1 MLLAKH
7 LSVCPDE
14 QLISELKRIKVWN
27 YGKCELGLWADVLDR
42 LDAIL
47 ENAVTKVGKWMLRL
61 DAPGNSSLVDDVVT
75 ILEFTGHLIEH
86 SIYRYLYGSWTHIL
100 ALFGSSNLDVL
111 LAVLGLS
118 YNFSKRSNY
127 FIRLDP
133 TNKQMILDRLVSI
146 AETWGGAENGFG
158 LAACCD
164 PNHFPETAG
173 NVYFEY
179 RSEQPPG
186 PSSVSQHSSS
196 SEQLG
201 SSSSSGTIVL
211 QALHRRNQIPSEIME
226 ELLAVHPVPVS
237 QQMAL
242 FSRVRLA
249 TYFADPTQRHKCIR
263 ARLQALSILS
273 YTFDVDERHLYP
285 SLIDEL
291 VEVLGLSDDQYM
303 GIKACALRTM
313 TAIVNSHRLGINW
326 GSLVGSTGLSSYHGI
341 LPNLTRKWIKGLVD
355 GSIKA
360 SAGSTNQH
368 FTTALLSFLYHLACY
383 EENVGPDLGN
393 IQNTTLS
400 SSGILDTMTQLISWH
415 TPHND
420 YLSYVTRAVR
430 VTDQILLS
438 ISSSRQHVVSILV
451 DRLNY
456 EVEVVLQ
463 SSTSSNKS
471 SVSDYEQTLNT
482 QRSGLMKSILNLLK
496 RLCLDAEWGDI
507 VHSVMDGNLPSVL
520 RQIFLNGSTHFT
532 PHLSLFAMETIT
544 NYLYTYP
551 SRISTMQDKNIT
563 SDILKALT
571 EQPLPQNRDFLVQL
585 PALLNTLALNSRGIE
600 AILSS
605 GVINRYLN
613 TLVSPDYLTTMKTK
627 RVREFISQ
635 ISYDMNCNSGQNLS
649 NSLTASQMS
658 NAIQELLR
666 SHTELKPVV
675 FKCVISCLR
684 HVVSL
689 GKTPA
694 TLPSESVSCN
704 PAVFNILSRS
714 TRNPNNF
721 GLRSFAEVAGEPPIH
736 QTQGS
741 SDGISQTVTS
751 APLGLSNI
759 QNAIGATEDDVVMSG
774 GEDDDDYSS
783 DIDVNQDSQQAH
795 SRSETVQAG
804 TIVSGASISMA
815 SLEYSL
821 ECDKMSVT
829 NDANTARTEAGSVTP
844 NVFLPDFMLNMC
856 KFLEKLLPFGS
867 HTTEAMCPQFVS
879 QGGLQALCD
888 LIRMPGLPY
897 DFPVSAT
904 CASLCKIFE
913 DLANSVN
920 LTDVTK
926 PLFQCLESSLDKLS
940 VLHTSNYP
948 MSSILLREYLS
959 GEREVLHELVTIASV
974 VCILVQMIEHIKSEI
989 RLSLASSWLSQ
1000 NCLKTLGRLY
1010 LGVSWEAGILLKV
1023 LFGDKDI
1030 NESDMLNGLKIPQH
1044 LLNSSSKSGD
1054 SNSTVPNKVMNI
1066 PSEPMPQFVEALHMY
1081 SLITQSI
1088 SPTTDGQ
1095 SFISKHSEL
1104 VKPLN
1109 RILHVTAFLINSVT
1123 ELFIALGRFFSNRT
1137 QINYRRRRTTLIPND
1152 LIPNEMRSRA
1162 LAQVADVLSITY
1174 TWEPASTNRNHKAT
1188 ASLNYAIRYASIR
1201 LTNLL
1206 LHDSVQRNSDLG
1218 MINAFF
1224 RLNGIT
1230 LYFGLFRQ
1238 LISFDLDDPAIRKPL
1253 SIVLEEWLVCA
1264 DRMSNASFCAPSH
1277 SDTNRTTDTEANAM
1291 NVKKITARVHQCMI
1305 PALAQLCSRTDL
1317 QDLLSRKAVE
1327 HLLSMLVTIV
1337 PYIFNSDNK
1346 QRLIKSEE
1354 SANAIHS
1361 SGWDKTLDG
1370 RPNNLPS
1377 TDNLIEIN
1385 PSTHQPSML
1394 QEAPNIFIS
1403 SSNRLSEPQIASTES
1418 PLEGTDISSQTLS
1431 TAVTQDPSAT
1441 PLLVDQT
1448 MSQSNAIDNAP
1459 FNIYFDVDTVP
1470 PDNVIRDQEAL
1481 RLMEEMGFARDLAIV
1496 ALEQTGWNANE
1507 AVNLVIATSPHDL
1520 LQNANPSFISGLRRG
1535 RTSRRAQ
1542 RRRTLGAGNVA
1553 NESSPLLTN
1562 VDNSQFQTDVYEHV
1576 TEFIDNFSTAEQIE
1590 SQINPECPTLSDNEI
1605 PSSLGDKDTPTI
1617 KRTNVSKFP
1626 LVMMELCNEKTYNE
1640 ACASLKQNVF
1650 KTCYAIAKHHQS
1662 YQILHQIAELFISSG
1677 EHEQYINEL
1686 FGVVTSHLKS
1696 YFSVS
1701 PNKTLNKSDNENYE
1715 FTNYEK
1721 EHQTVGLHLIA
1732 LLFTRSPLVCAC
1744 LAWSHK
1750 LPSVLIQFVSDSDIL
1765 NKSVTTTTTTT
1776 NSSSG
1781 GVTLREDTRMEVDE
1795 FSTDVSYNSNAISKS
1810 DYYKTLTLA
1819 FLVLDQYERSIQA
1832 LRLRQ
1837 ECVKLYAS
1845 SHNWHWFDNQAML
1858 WHPYTNESIRIIDKS
1873 FHKGDLC
1880 AFCDINRRPY
1890 TVEFPTMTQINLVSM
1905 HRRPVMLFPSISENI
1920 ETDEASS
1927 IQTTP
1932 YELSL
1937 MNTKIPE
1944 CLNAEERSK
1953 LCHALLTHFR
1963 TFKNLSSEQQSHST
1977 LSMSENQHSDD
1988 QLPLPSDCLN
1998 AMFRLMLRLCFT
2010 SYEDADKL
2018 AEADLLTTLFS
2029 YPHAPEFSPE
2039 FSSFVGALISET
2051 FDDTST
2057 IDRIMKEIC
2066 IRMSRSGMPNVFM
2079 GIDAGPRTCRDLFYL
2094 LSLCAPLL
2102 AKDRERALRLAT
2114 ETFSLSLPDSDIEG
2128 KVYPKTYIVE
2138 ESNPPGA
2145 AVSDRSSVIS
2155 FPLTPHQKHLLTQL
2169 MDLIMCSTWKSK
2181 GNHTFT
2187 GLQHIEVT
2195 EAPGNDGFT
2204 SESAHPPISNTRT
2217 VTSRSGAT
2225 TAQSA
2230 NTCTRPD
2237 QSSLE
2242 NSTIRLT
2249 HSEFNKQNGFVVLG
2263 KSDAMQY
2270 LIDLV
2275 GTYKSVAEFVAMYKH
2290 KHSVEHTS
2298 GKSNADVSRC
2308 SFISYL
2314 FSHQL
2319 NNSETA
2325 ESTMSLLKNLILIS
2339 SESIQGVIINEF
2351 KASLGRVAT
2360 KHYPISLE
2368 DNKSEIIS
2376 PMKNDRIA
2384 SHMMFLMRILSLP
2397 SPLINRVLRLLYKRR
2412 IPADIARLIAI
2423 VDCNLPN
2430 TQFTINIMLHALES
2444 LTLVDRQYTK
2454 FNSQGKRLANNST
2467 GRQVNAASAS
2477 NEESGDV
2484 EMRLTSTIQT
2494 STITDSTSQDPILHT
2509 IPSSEQRT
2517 DVSLDRGTTNIS
2529 STIPGSDHT
2538 INTSRD
2544 FETDSDDD
2552 DDDDVTMSDQQEFS
2566 HPVQN
2571 VDSAFDRPSLILS
2584 STAQGS
2590 ASSSLNRVLND
2601 VLTVQADMVISS
2613 DHNENVHQPWRS
2625 VGNGDQETRSV
2636 IFVYDDEDEGSSG
2649 QGAEGNNSQE
2659 EEEEDDVLGED
2670 EDEEEEE
2677 EDDDDDEDDDDQDD
2691 EDGENDPDVEGDDG
2705 DVDVSGEDEEVA
2717 FVLSRSRRHENR
2729 TRPSGLSSPRRRRP
2743 NASISVTVTT
2753 NRTNSDRN
2761 QNTESHDDGENLH
2774 NEDTDIVLH
2783 DDTHVED
2790 DGSFGDDDLDTYGR
2804 DDDDTPR
2811 DDVAII
2817 SSDIPGV
2824 IFPNENRGS
2833 HGNHSVAA
2841 VVEETLRRVVAP
2853 PLNVISSNGF
2863 RDLGTNSLSTLNVHS
2878 RGSSTGN
2885 WDYLLPAFTNLI
2897 ARHGSRHIPF
2907 DGESNLPTSTTI
2919 FRFGPEASVFVGGSN
2934 STRLGSGV
2942 NFVYSSNN
2950 QTGLNTSQSIQAVPA
2965 ATLANQHPLLQV
2977 PMTTG
2982 TNVGLSTNNT
2992 NTGTSSHNTSTNNV
3006 SGLRVFGVLPRP
3018 QHVPPHYGTRHRIT
3032 GSSGPHLSSGLT
3044 GLRHHTSFSRLFN
3057 AESEPDGVS
3066 SGGSNSLNRSQLA
3079 TDVSGLGLSRPIIA
3093 DAVSMSPVNRVFY
3106 VPPTIPQQQFPP
3118 SYGSRHRFPGTTAS
3132 HLPSSSGSCSRHQTS
3147 FNRSFNAES
3156 QPNANSESSS
3166 SHLCS
3171 QITANAQDNRSGPE
3185 ADALVWTMLTSL
3197 AEDQPSPVNSALSA
3211 AIFSRFFSQGQT
3223 SRNQQGIMD
3232 IRSRGLTPYAGYALP
3247 PHYRRWTN
3255 LSRMLFGHE
3264 VMDLILLARHHIYKA
3279 LEQKRHE
3286 LYSLRISENEILS
3299 LPVVTSSPDEPL
3311 VAAPTLTSTNNNA
3324 NESAE
3329 TFVTFA
3335 TPLVTCVSTSE
3346 NSGYT
3351 QESSVDLQQQLPVV
3365 SIDSAAT
3372 FNQINPDVCVNEASE
3387 ISISSDV
3394 SMSNPAILPVQNE
3407 PEPTNP
3413 IENISN
3419 LVTSSNDTP
3428 TTNTSTGPPTRSLVM
3443 TDEETIQ
3450 SLVEGGMDP
3459 SFLDALPEE
3468 MRQEVI
3474 ADHRY
3479 ARQVQQRINSMSLP
3493 VHVNSEWL
3501 TGLPPH
3507 IQEEVLA
3514 QFRQEQQQ
3522 QSSTQPSTTTSGEIN
3537 TTEQSTAQPPSTQN
3551 TTDSNTAFLVSLPP
3565 SVLREVLAD
3574 MEESQLET
3582 LPQYLVVEANRLRR
3596 EHEERYARAVQNGIF
3611 AHSNDSR
3618 PYHFWRNFTT
3628 TSGLLGGGGQG
3639 RWIVR
3644 FHSNDQ
3650 IVVHPNN
3657 IDGSLSLNNALGVR
3671 TMAGLSSRELI
3682 DHEGLTCIIVLLIAS
3697 SSCSNQRQN
3706 IVPTVK
3712 KVLRNLSCHS
3722 ATRNWIVNTIISLF
3736 NGLSEK
3742 PPAHLQSTS
3751 SFVPSIEECEPIPST
3766 SHDRGVSL
3774 PASESEFQCS
3784 TKPMSNNTLFHT
3796 GFEAALGCWVRI
3808 FHPVPQNLSHT
3819 PYLQN
3824 DSHTVV
3830 PTYSKDTS
3838 SSTPVRYIIHPQGA
3852 VFVAGILLETLNELT
3867 RAFPSHFY
3875 PSEACQSE
3883 SAGTS
3888 HSTDIPFTSFWD
3900 IFNRLSQSNI
3910 TSLPVGPTT
3919 RPVVKR
3925 ARISSRKRPVSI
3937 SDKQQASDST
3947 QESSAST
3954 PKTSI
3959 NPCHKS
3965 SNLTTTET
3973 LSSSSY
3979 SADVLENDSMKEV
3992 TNETQYSNNNSS
4004 KSITTTNTTPVTV
4017 NCFTALSE
4025 LLCHQLLHDRPN
4037 HQERLITILAGIVKD
4052 FLLSRSH
4059 SNISVAQASTHP
4071 TNLVTPTTVNTILT
4085 DTNQQ
4090 NPTDMSSQQ
4099 STTDIQSS
4107 HDTESVP
4114 TSIPEDQSS
4123 QPPVSNSSNI
4133 LMSPLRPQVIET
4145 LCQLVLAPKFS
4156 ETARIMTTQL
4166 ITDLAQ
4172 ANPIMKES
4180 ILRLLSI
4187 TAGQLITTISDQLQC
4202 LVSEVDK
4209 RLKGKALDSLP
4220 TYDQSKPSSSRY
4232 PSEISRI
4239 SSYDV
4244 LPDRFGIPGQMVVV
4258 SSDSRFQSATKF
4270 SDLQLNSS
4278 EVFTCPNNDQCRL
4291 RGILGLMLRIAAGDS
4306 SLVGSNPIPVSS
4318 DDLLISV
4325 PGVNEFWDHLCQAF
4339 EKLQALNDQN
4349 AVLLLQPLLEV
4360 FCLAH
4365 VHLVKETI
4373 LLRQRSTNS
4382 RSSRTNSCS
4391 SGTLSLIDMVPLLHM
4406 CIDSTSHSELD
4417 TNRSSTTDHLSH
4429 LYFDLGGPQSPDVT
4443 TAGEDLTVTA
4453 CTSTNSATASQSPF
4467 SKNPIIEF
4475 ADKYRRGLSQ
4485 VLRHHGANIG
4495 ESPFAVFLAYPRVL
4509 DFDVKRRFF
4518 RQQLQSL
4525 SNRSTSSN
4533 RYDDDPI
4540 TVSRDRI
4547 FEDSYARLHR
4557 RSVSEWKHKFVIRFQ
4572 NEEGQDAGGPLR
4584 EWFLLMSREIF
4595 NPNYCLFRVSPADRV
4610 TYTINPSSY
4619 INSNHLSY
4627 FKFVGRFIAKAIND
4641 NKLLECYFTR
4651 AFYKHILGVP
4661 VRCSDLESEDYE
4673 FFKGLE
4679 FLLSHDVSDL
4689 GYELTF
4695 STEINEFGKTDT
4707 RDLIENGRNVAVT
4720 ENNKKEYVRL
4730 VCQERMTGAIRQ
4742 QLDAFLRGFY
4752 DIIPKRMISIFNEQE
4767 LELLISGLPN
4777 IDLVDLK
4784 ANTTYSKYQ
4793 PNSPQIEWFW
4803 QALESFDQEDLARFL
4818 QFVTGTSKV
4827 PLGGFMNL
4835 EGMHGPTKFQISR
4848 ASVSST
4854 NHLPS
4859 AHTCF
4864 NTLVLP
4870 AYESYEQLRSRLLMA
4885 IRECSEG
4892 YGMA

>member
-1 MLLAKH
+1 MKIDRKKTVNRCGYDQNECMLLAKH
-7 LSVCPDE
+7 LSVCPDD
-14 QLISELKRIKVWN
+14 QLISELKQINVWN

-42 LDAIL
+42 LDTIL

-133 TNKQMILDRLVSI
+133 SNKQMILDRLVSI

-164 PNHFPETAG
+164 PKHFPETAG

-179 RSEQPPG
+179 RSEQPLSRSSAPQNL
-186 PSSVSQHSSS
+186 PSPSDQTKS
-196 SEQLG
+196 LN
-201 SSSSSGTIVL
+201 SSGTVIL
-211 QALHRRNQIPSEIME
+211 QALHRRNQTPSEIME
-226 ELLAVHPVPVS
+226 ELLAIHPVPAS

-249 TYFADPTQRHKCIR
+249 TYFADPSQRHKCIR

-273 YTFDVDERHLYP
+273 YTFEVDERHLYP
-285 SLIDEL
+285 SLLDEL
-291 VEVLGLSDDQYM
+291 VEVLGLPDDQYM

-341 LPNLTRKWIKGLVD
+341 LPNLTRKWIQGLVD
-355 GSIKA
+355 GCIKA
-360 SAGSTNQH
+360 PAGSTNQH

-383 EENVGPDLGN
+383 EENVAPGN
-393 IQNTTLS
+393 TQNTTLS
-400 SSGILDTMTQLISWH
+400 SSGVLDSMTQLISWH

-451 DRLNY
+451 DRLKY

-463 SSTSSNKS
+463 SSTSS
-471 SVSDYEQTLNT
+471 DTLNT

-496 RLCLDAEWGDI
+496 RLCLDAEWGDAL
-507 VHSVMDGNLPSVL
+507 HSVMDDNLPSVL
-520 RQIFLNGSTHFT
+520 RQVFLNGSTHFT

-551 SRISTMQDKNIT
+551 SRISAMQDKNIT

-605 GVINRYLN
+605 GIISRYLN
-613 TLVSPDYLTTMKTK
+613 TLVSTEYLTTMKTK
-627 RVREFISQ
+627 RVRDFISQ
-635 ISYDMNCNSGQNLS
+635 IPYDMNCNSGQNLS
-649 NSLTASQMS
+649 NSLTASLMS

-684 HVVSL
+684 HVVNL

-694 TLPSESVSCN
+694 TLLSENVSCN
-704 PAVFNILSRS
+704 PAVYNILPSS
-714 TRNPNNF
+714 TRDSVNF
-721 GLRSFAEVAGEPPIH
+721 GIRSFAEVVSEPVH
-736 QTQGS
+736 HRTQ
-741 SDGISQTVTS
+741 ISPDCGTSQPTTS
-751 APLGLSNI
+751 APLSLSNI
-759 QNAIGATEDDVVMSG
+759 QSAIGVNEDDVVMLSG
-774 GEDDDDYSS
+774 GEDEDDDYNS
-783 DIDVNQDSQQAH
+783 DIDGNQGRQA
-795 SRSETVQAG
+795 SPRSGTVQGG
-804 TIVSGASISMA
+804 TMVSGALVSMISGLGSSSSKCENV
-815 SLEYSL
+815 SL
-821 ECDKMSVT
+821 V
-829 NDANTARTEAGSVTP
+829 NDPSNTIRNESCALVTP
-844 NVFLPDFMLNMC
+844 NLFLSDFMLNLC

-867 HTTEAMCPQFVS
+867 HTTDAMYPQFVS
-879 QGGLQALCD
+879 QGGLQVLCD
-888 LIRMPGLPY
+888 LIHMPGLPY
-897 DFPVSAT
+897 DFPVSAS

-920 LTDVTK
+920 LTDVIK
-926 PLFQCLESSLDKLS
+926 PLFQFLESSLDMLRS
-940 VLHTSNYP
+940 LHDSQYP
-948 MSSILLREYLS
+948 VTSILLREYLS
-959 GEREVLHELVTIASV
+959 GEREMLHELVTISSV
-974 VCILVQMIEHIKSEI
+974 VCILVQMIEHIKTEI
-989 RLSLASSWLSQ
+989 RLPLANSWLTQ
-1000 NCLKTLGRLY
+1000 GCLKTLGRLY
-1010 LGVSWEAGILLKV
+1010 LGVSWEAGIILKV

-1030 NESDMLNGLKIPQH
+1030 TESDMLDGLKTSQQ
-1044 LLNSSSKSGD
+1044 LLTGCTKSLD
-1054 SNSTVPNKVMNI
+1054 SNTTGEYKVMKF
-1066 PSEPMPQFVEALHMY
+1066 PPEPMPQFVEALHMY
-1081 SLITQSI
+1081 SLITQSL
-1088 SPTTDGQ
+1088 SPNSDDQ
-1095 SFISKHSEL
+1095 SAFISKHPEL

-1109 RILHVTAFLINSVT
+1109 RILHVNAFLINSVT
-1123 ELFIALGRFFSNRT
+1123 ELFTSLGRFFSNRT
-1137 QINYRRRRTTLIPND
+1137 QINYRRRRTTLFPNE
-1152 LIPNEMRSRA
+1152 LIPNETKSRA
-1162 LAQVADVLSITY
+1162 LAQVVDVLSSTY
-1174 TWEPASTNRNHKAT
+1174 TWEPATNSRDHKAT

-1206 LHDSVQRNSDLG
+1206 LHDSVHRNSDLG
-1218 MINAFF
+1218 MINSFF
-1224 RLNGIT
+1224 KLNGIT
-1230 LYFGLFRQ
+1230 LYFGLFRR
-1238 LISFDLDDPAIRKPL
+1238 LVNFDLNDPAIRKAL

-1264 DRMSNASFCAPSH
+1264 DRMSNANFCGPNNSETA
-1277 SDTNRTTDTEANAM
+1277 NRTNDNETNAANIR
-1291 NVKKITARVHQCMI
+1291 KIIARVHQCMI
-1305 PALAQLCSRTDL
+1305 PSLAQLCSQSDL
-1317 QDLLSRKAVE
+1317 QNLLSRKAVE

-1337 PYIFNSDNK
+1337 PHIFNADNK
-1346 QRLIKSEE
+1346 RWMECE
-1354 SANAIHS
+1354 SICS
-1361 SGWDKTLDG
+1361 TVPPTSIVSGCS
-1370 RPNNLPS
+1370 NNQSP
-1377 TDNLIEIN
+1377 TDNLMEIG
-1385 PSTHQPSML
+1385 PRTYQPIQPSL
-1394 QEAPNIFIS
+1394 TQEFPDIFAS
-1403 SSNRLSEPQIASTES
+1403 SSDRLVESQFPPSEST
-1418 PLEGTDISSQTLS
+1418 LNDTTVSSQTLS
-1431 TAVTQDPSAT
+1431 TLVNQDAS
-1441 PLLVDQT
+1441 DQ
-1448 MSQSNAIDNAP
+1448 MRSQSNSVDVAPFDNAYLDAQN
-1459 FNIYFDVDTVP
+1459 FTTHE
-1470 PDNVIRDQEAL
+1470 VIRDAEAL
-1481 RLMEEMGFARDLAIV
+1481 QLMEEMGFARDLAIV

-1520 LQNANPSFISGLRRG
+1520 MQNANPSLISGFRRGG

-1542 RRRTLGAGNVA
+1542 RRRIVGNANVG
-1553 NESSPLLTN
+1553 NESSPSTDM
-1562 VDNSQFQTDVYEHV
+1562 DNSQFPTDVYEHV
-1576 TEFIDNFSTAEQIE
+1576 TEFIDNFNTNEQTE
-1590 SQINPECPTLSDNEI
+1590 LSVNPECPSRNEI
-1605 PSSLGDKDTPTI
+1605 ISSSCNNDAPTI
-1617 KRTNVSKFP
+1617 KRLSTSKFP

-1640 ACASLKQNVF
+1640 SRESLKQNVF
-1650 KTCYAIAKHHQS
+1650 KTCYAIAKRHHS

-1677 EHEQYINEL
+1677 EHERYINEL
-1686 FGVVTSHLKS
+1686 FSVVTSHLKS
-1696 YFSVS
+1696 YLGITS
-1701 PNKTLNKSDNENYE
+1701 TALETTKSSNNFDNESHG
-1715 FTNYEK
+1715 FTNHEK
-1721 EHQTVGLHLIA
+1721 EHQTVGLHLVA
-1732 LLFTRSPLVCAC
+1732 LLFTRCPLVCAC
-1744 LAWSHK
+1744 LAWNHK
-1750 LPSVLIQFVSDSDIL
+1750 LPSVLIQFVSDLDLL
-1765 NKSVTTTTTTT
+1765 NTAAIGDDVALHEQTT
-1776 NSSSG
+1776 
-1781 GVTLREDTRMEVDE
+1781 MEVDG
-1795 FSTDVSYNSNAISKS
+1795 FSGGDASSHNSNHISKS

-1837 ECVKLYAS
+1837 ESVKLYAS

-1858 WHPYTNESIRIIDKS
+1858 WHPYTNDSNRIIDKS

-1880 AFCDINRRPY
+1880 AGCDINRRPY

-1905 HRRPVMLFPSISENI
+1905 HRRPVMLFPPTNENTEADQ
-1920 ETDEASS
+1920 ETSS
-1927 IQTTP
+1927 SHATS

-1937 MNTKIPE
+1937 MNTEIPK
-1944 CLNAEERSK
+1944 CLSAEERSK

-1963 TFKNLSSEQQSHST
+1963 LFKNEPSSELHS
-1977 LSMSENQHSDD
+1977 SMSTK
-1988 QLPLPSDCLN
+1988 QLPLSSDCLN
-1998 AMFRLMLRLCFT
+1998 AMFRLLLRLCFT
-2010 SYEDADKL
+2010 SHENADEL
-2018 AEADLLTTLFS
+2018 AEADILKTLFS
-2029 YPHAPEFSPE
+2029 YPHTREFSPE
-2039 FSSFVGALISET
+2039 FSAFVGALISEI
-2051 FDDTST
+2051 FDDAST
-2057 IDRIMKEIC
+2057 TDRIMKEIF

-2079 GIDAGPRTCRDLFYL
+2079 GIDAGPRACRDLFYL

-2102 AKDRERALRLAT
+2102 AKNRERSLRLAV
-2114 ETFSLSLPDSDIEG
+2114 ETFNLSLPDSDIES

-2138 ESNPPGA
+2138 ESNPHTTTTN
-2145 AVSDRSSVIS
+2145 DRSSMIS
-2155 FPLTPHQKHLLTQL
+2155 FPLSARQKLLLTQL
-2169 MDLIMCSTWKSK
+2169 MDFVMSSAWKSK
-2181 GNHTFT
+2181 GNYNCTSSQYLEEMT
-2187 GLQHIEVT
+2187 APVREVIT
-2195 EAPGNDGFT
+2195 LENT
-2204 SESAHPPISNTRT
+2204 RPPASSNT
-2217 VTSRSGAT
+2217 TSSVMGTGT
-2225 TAQSA
+2225 T
-2230 NTCTRPD
+2230 TT
-2237 QSSLE
+2237 QSSNVCSRPEHSSRE
-2242 NSTIRLT
+2242 NSASYLA
-2249 HSEFNKQNGFVVLG
+2249 SQNESNKQNKFVVLN
-2263 KSDAMQY
+2263 KLDAMRF
-2270 LIDLV
+2270 LIDLI
-2275 GTYKSVAEFVAMYKH
+2275 GAYKSVAEFVALYKH
-2290 KHSVEHTS
+2290 KHSMEHTS
-2298 GKSNADVSRC
+2298 GKTNTDMSKC

-2319 NNSETA
+2319 NDPETA
-2325 ESTMSLLKNLILIS
+2325 ESTMSLLKNLILICN
-2339 SESIQGVIINEF
+2339 ESIQGVIVSEF
-2351 KASLGRVAT
+2351 KASLCRVGA
-2360 KHYPISLE
+2360 KHVPISSE
-2368 DNKSEIIS
+2368 DIKSEGTLS
-2376 PMKNDRIA
+2376 MKNERIS

-2412 IPADIARLIAI
+2412 VPADIAKLIAV

-2430 TQFTINIMLHALES
+2430 TQFTISIMLHALES
-2444 LTLVDRQYTK
+2444 LTIVDRQYTK
-2454 FNSQGKRLANNST
+2454 LNSQSKQHSNNSEQ
-2467 GRQVNAASAS
+2467 QVNPMSTV
-2477 NEESGDV
+2477 NEPVDV
-2484 EMRLTSTIQT
+2484 EMPPPDPIQT
-2494 STITDSTSQDPILHT
+2494 SSVTSDPTSENIMLHT
-2509 IPSSEQRT
+2509 TPSEQRA
-2517 DVSLDRGTTNIS
+2517 DASIDRSATNIS

-2538 INTSRD
+2538 TNTSRD
-2544 FETDSDDD
+2544 FDTDSDDD

-2566 HPVQN
+2566 HPVRS

-2584 STAQGS
+2584 TTAQGS
-2590 ASSSLNRVLND
+2590 ASSSLNRVLSD
-2601 VLTVQADMVISS
+2601 VLAAQADMVISS
-2613 DHNENVHQPWRS
+2613 DHHNENVHQPWHS
-2625 VGNGDQETRSV
+2625 VGNRDQETRSV

-2659 EEEEDDVLGED
+2659 EEEEDDVLEED
-2670 EDEEEEE
+2670 EDEDDNN
-2677 EDDDDDEDDDDQDD
+2677 DDDDDDDQDD
-2691 EDGENDPDVEGDDG
+2691 EDAENDPDIEGDD
-2705 DVDVSGEDEEVA
+2705 VSVEDEEVA
-2717 FVLSRSRRHENR
+2717 FVLSRSHRHGSH
-2729 TRPSGLSSPRRRRP
+2729 TRHSGLSSPRRRLP
-2743 NASISVTVTT
+2743 NSSISVTVTAT
-2753 NRTNSDRN
+2753 RTNSDRN
-2761 QNTESHDDGENLH
+2761 QNADSHDDNTNIH
-2774 NEDTDIVLH
+2774 SDTADIVLH

-2790 DGSFGDDDLDTYGR
+2790 DGSFGDDDVDTYGR
-2804 DDDDTPR
+2804 DDDDTVR

-2817 SSDIPGV
+2817 SSDIPSV
-2824 IFPNENRGS
+2824 IFPSENRGT
-2833 HGNHSVAA
+2833 HGTNSVAA

-2853 PLNVISSNGF
+2853 PLNVISSNGL
-2863 RDLGTNSLSTLNVHS
+2863 RDLGTNSLSALNVHS
-2878 RGSSTGN
+2878 RGSSGN

-2897 ARHGSRHIPF
+2897 ARHGSRHTPI
-2907 DGESNLPTSTTI
+2907 DSESNLPTSTTI
-2919 FRFGPEASVFVGGSN
+2919 FRFGPEASVFVAGSN
-2934 STRLGSGV
+2934 SARLGSSGV
-2942 NFVYSSNN
+2942 NFLSSSLNN
-2950 QTGLNTSQSIQAVPA
+2950 QTVPNTSQSVQTLPV

-2977 PMTTG
+2977 PITSG
-2982 TNVGLSTNNT
+2982 TSVGLSAINT
-2992 NTGTSSHNTSTNNV
+2992 NGGVTNHNTSLNNV

-3032 GSSGPHLSSGLT
+3032 GPAGSHLSSGLT
-3044 GLRHHTSFSRLFN
+3044 GLRHHTSFSRFFN
-3057 AESEPDGVS
+3057 AESEPETIS
-3066 SGGSNSLNRSQLA
+3066 SGESGSLSRSQLA
-3079 TDVSGLGLSRPIIA
+3079 TDVGSLSLSRPIIEN
-3093 DAVSMSPVNRVFY
+3093 AVSMSPASRVFY
-3106 VPPTIPQQQFPP
+3106 VPPSSIPQQQQFPP
-3118 SYGSRHRFPGTTAS
+3118 SYGSRHRFSGATAS
-3132 HLPSSSGSCSRHQTS
+3132 SYLPSSSSGSRHQTS
-3147 FNRSFNAES
+3147 SFNRSYNTDSDPA
-3156 QPNANSESSS
+3156 ANNLNESSN
-3166 SHLCS
+3166 LCS
-3171 QITANAQDNRSGPE
+3171 QITTNAHDNRSGPE
-3185 ADALVWTMLTSL
+3185 ANALVWTMLTSL
-3197 AEDQPSPVNSALSA
+3197 AEDQPPPVNSALTA
-3211 AIFSRFFSQGQT
+3211 AIFSRFLSQGQT
-3223 SRNQQGIMD
+3223 RNQQGIVD

-3264 VMDLILLARHHIYKA
+3264 IMDLILLGRHYIYKA

-3286 LYSLRISENEILS
+3286 LFNLRIAENEIVC
-3299 LPVVTSSPDEPL
+3299 LPVGTSSLNEPL
-3311 VAAPTLTSTNNNA
+3311 VSSPALTVSSKSII
-3324 NESAE
+3324 ESPE
-3329 TFVTFA
+3329 TSVTFT
-3335 TPLVTCVSTSE
+3335 TPLVTCISTSE
-3346 NSGYT
+3346 NTRNS
-3351 QESSVDLQQQLPVV
+3351 QELSADLQPVAG
-3365 SIDSAAT
+3365 DSSNA
-3372 FNQINPDVCVNEASE
+3372 FNQINSDVCVSEAAIGSIASE
-3387 ISISSDV
+3387 LSS
-3394 SMSNPAILPVQNE
+3394 SNPVFSTAQNF
-3407 PEPTNP
+3407 PQPTNTT
-3413 IENISN
+3413 ENISN
-3419 LVTSSNDTP
+3419 LVSSSNASNSDDNP
-3428 TTNTSTGPPTRSLVM
+3428 TSATPTRSLVM

-3479 ARQVQQRINSMSLP
+3479 ARQVQQRINSMGLP
-3493 VHVNSEWL
+3493 GHINSEWL

-3522 QSSTQPSTTTSGEIN
+3522 QQQSSTQPTTTSGE
-3537 TTEQSTAQPPSTQN
+3537 TDTSEQPASTQSA
-3551 TTDSNTAFLVSLPP
+3551 TDSNTAFLISLPP

-3596 EHEERYARAVQNGIF
+3596 EHEERYVRAVQNGILS
-3611 AHSNDSR
+3611 HSNDSR
-3618 PYHFWRNFTT
+3618 PYQFWRNFTT
-3628 TSGLLGGGGQG
+3628 TSGLFGGGQG
-3639 RWIVR
+3639 RWVVR

-3657 IDGSLSLNNALGVR
+3657 IDGPLSLNNALAVR
-3671 TMAGLSSRELI
+3671 TMAGLSSREI
-3682 DHEGLTCIIVLLIAS
+3682 VDHEGLTCIIALLVAS
-3697 SSCSNQRQN
+3697 SSSSNQRQN

-3722 ATRNWIVNTIISLF
+3722 ATRNWIVNTIIFLF

-3742 PPAHLQSTS
+3742 PPPYLHFTTS
-3751 SFVPSIEECEPIPST
+3751 CSMPFTEDCEPIPST
-3766 SHDRGVSL
+3766 STNQKTSFPGINS
-3774 PASESEFQCS
+3774 SENELQCS
-3784 TKPMSNNTLFHT
+3784 TKPTGNNTLFHT

-3808 FHPVPQNLSHT
+3808 FHPVPQNL
-3819 PYLQN
+3819 N
-3824 DSHTVV
+3824 DSHTFESN
-3830 PTYSKDTS
+3830 YSKDI
-3838 SSTPVRYIIHPQGA
+3838 STAVPVRYIIHPQGA
-3852 VFVAGILLETLNELT
+3852 VSVAGVLLETLSELT

-3875 PSEACQSE
+3875 PPDICQLSE

-3888 HSTDIPFTSFWD
+3888 HTTDTPSTSFWD
-3900 IFNRLSQSNI
+3900 IFSRLSQSNL
-3910 TSLPVGPTT
+3910 TPLPVGFST
-3919 RPVVKR
+3919 RSVVKR
-3925 ARISSRKRPVSI
+3925 TRISSRKRPVSI
-3937 SDKQQASDST
+3937 SDKQQITDSS
-3947 QESSAST
+3947 QESTST
-3954 PKTSI
+3954 LKISI
-3959 NPCHKS
+3959 NSCHKS
-3965 SNLTTTET
+3965 LNSTPEVSSTDLPGNDHMKEIINETTTG
-3973 LSSSSY
+3973 
-3979 SADVLENDSMKEV
+3979 
-3992 TNETQYSNNNSS
+3992 
-4004 KSITTTNTTPVTV
+4004 TTATA
-4017 NCFTALSE
+4017 NCFIAVSE
-4025 LLCHQLLHDRPN
+4025 LLCHQLLHDRPT

-4059 SNISVAQASTHP
+4059 SGISVPQASAHS
-4071 TNLVTPTTVNTILT
+4071 TNLVTPTAVNTVISDQL
-4085 DTNQQ
+4085 NQQ
-4090 NPTDMSSQQ
+4090 NPTDIPLQQ
-4099 STTDIQSS
+4099 HTDVQSS
-4107 HDTESVP
+4107 DCTENVP
-4114 TSIPEDQSS
+4114 TSISENQLSS
-4123 QPPVSNSSNI
+4123 KHLPMSSLSNN
-4133 LMSPLRPQVIET
+4133 LMNPLRPQVIET

-4172 ANPIMKES
+4172 ANPYMKEL

-4187 TAGQLITTISDQLQC
+4187 TVGHLIANISNQLQC
-4202 LVSEVDK
+4202 LVSEVDR
-4209 RLKGKALDSLP
+4209 RLKDSISNSP
-4220 TYDQSKPSSSRY
+4220 PKSDSYKPSSSRY

-4258 SSDSRFQSATKF
+4258 SSDLRAQSSKF
-4270 SDLQLNSS
+4270 SDLQLASS
-4278 EVFTCPNNDQCRL
+4278 EAFTCPNNDQCRL
-4291 RGILGLMLRIAAGDS
+4291 RGILGLMLRVAAGDS

-4318 DDLLISV
+4318 DDLLNSV
-4325 PGVNEFWDHLCQAF
+4325 PGVNEFWNYLCQAF

-4365 VHLVKETI
+4365 VHLVKDTI
-4373 LLRQRSTNS
+4373 LLRQRPTNS
-4382 RSSRTNSCS
+4382 RSNRTNSCS
-4391 SGTLSLIDMVPLLHM
+4391 PGTLSFIDMVPLLHM
-4406 CIDSTSHSELD
+4406 CVDSISHSELD
-4417 TNRSSTTDHLSH
+4417 ANRSSTTDHLAH
-4429 LYFDLGGPQSPDVT
+4429 LYFDLGGPQSPNVT
-4443 TAGEDLTVTA
+4443 ATGEDDLTVTDSVVSA
-4453 CTSTNSATASQSPF
+4453 SCTTASQSPF
-4467 SKNPIIEF
+4467 SRNPIIEF

-4485 VLRHHGANIG
+4485 VLRQHGANIG

-4679 FLLSHDVSDL
+4679 FLLSHNVSDL

-4707 RDLIENGRNVAVT
+4707 RDLIENGRNVTVT
-4720 ENNKKEYVRL
+4720 ESNKKEYVRL

-4777 IDLVDLK
+4777 IDIVDLK

-4793 PNSPQIEWFW
+4793 LNSPQIEWFW

-4827 PLGGFMNL
+4827 PLGGFANL

-4870 AYESYEQLRSRLLMA
+4870 AYESFEQLRSRLLTA

>member
-1 MLLAKH
+1 
-7 LSVCPDE
+7 
-14 QLISELKRIKVWN
+14 
-27 YGKCELGLWADVLDR
+27 
-42 LDAIL
+42 
-47 ENAVTKVGKWMLRL
+47 
-61 DAPGNSSLVDDVVT
+61 
-75 ILEFTGHLIEH
+75 
-86 SIYRYLYGSWTHIL
+86 
-100 ALFGSSNLDVL
+100 
-111 LAVLGLS
+111 
-118 YNFSKRSNY
+118 
-127 FIRLDP
+127 
-133 TNKQMILDRLVSI
+133 
-146 AETWGGAENGFG
+146 
-158 LAACCD
+158 
-164 PNHFPETAG
+164 
-173 NVYFEY
+173 
-179 RSEQPPG
+179 
-186 PSSVSQHSSS
+186 
-196 SEQLG
+196 
-201 SSSSSGTIVL
+201 
-211 QALHRRNQIPSEIME
+211 
-226 ELLAVHPVPVS
+226 
-237 QQMAL
+237 
-242 FSRVRLA
+242 
-249 TYFADPTQRHKCIR
+249 
-263 ARLQALSILS
+263 
-273 YTFDVDERHLYP
+273 
-285 SLIDEL
+285 
-291 VEVLGLSDDQYM
+291 
-303 GIKACALRTM
+303 
-313 TAIVNSHRLGINW
+313 
-326 GSLVGSTGLSSYHGI
+326 
-341 LPNLTRKWIKGLVD
+341 
-355 GSIKA
+355 
-360 SAGSTNQH
+360 
-368 FTTALLSFLYHLACY
+368 
-383 EENVGPDLGN
+383 
-393 IQNTTLS
+393 
-400 SSGILDTMTQLISWH
+400 
-415 TPHND
+415 
-420 YLSYVTRAVR
+420 
-430 VTDQILLS
+430 
-438 ISSSRQHVVSILV
+438 
-451 DRLNY
+451 
-456 EVEVVLQ
+456 
-463 SSTSSNKS
+463 
-471 SVSDYEQTLNT
+471 
-482 QRSGLMKSILNLLK
+482 MKSILNLLK

-605 GVINRYLN
+605 GVISLYLN
-613 TLVSPDYLTTMKTK
+613 TLVSPEYLSTMKTK

-635 ISYDMNCNSGQNLS
+635 IPYDMNCNSGQNLS

-694 TLPSESVSCN
+694 TLLSESVSCN
-704 PAVFNILSRS
+704 ATAFNILSSS
-714 TRNPNNF
+714 TRNSSNF
-721 GLRSFAEVAGEPPIH
+721 GLRSFAEVAGSEPPSH
-736 QTQGS
+736 QRQDTSG
-741 SDGISQTVTS
+741 GGGTSQS
-751 APLGLSNI
+751 MPNAPLGLSNNM
-759 QNAIGATEDDVVMSG
+759 QNAIGTNEDDDVVMLSG
-774 GEDDDDYSS
+774 GEDEDDYNS
-783 DIDVNQDSQQAH
+783 DIDDVNEASQQTH
-795 SRSETVQAG
+795 SGCETVQTG
-804 TIVSGASISMA
+804 TIVSSGGASVPMA
-815 SLEYSL
+815 SLESL
-821 ECDKMSVT
+821 ECEKMSVGSDPST
-829 NDANTARTEAGSVTP
+829 TATTTTAYTEGSSVTP

-879 QGGLQALCD
+879 QGGLQVLCD

-926 PLFQCLESSLDKLS
+926 PLFQCLEVSLNKLTI
-940 VLHTSNYP
+940 LHTSNYP
-948 MSSILLREYLS
+948 MNSLLLREYLS
-959 GEREVLHELVTIASV
+959 GERDVLHELVVIASV

-989 RLSLASSWLSQ
+989 RMSLASSWLSQ

-1010 LGVSWEAGILLKV
+1010 LGVSWEAGIILKV
-1023 LFGDKDI
+1023 LFGDKTI
-1030 NESDMLNGLKIPQH
+1030 NESDMLNGIKIPQH
-1044 LLNSSSKSGD
+1044 LLNSFNKSLESD
-1054 SNSTVPNKVMNI
+1054 PTLSNKIKNI
-1066 PSEPMPQFVEALHMY
+1066 PCEPMPQFVEALHMY

-1088 SPTTDGQ
+1088 SPTTDNQ
-1095 SFISKHSEL
+1095 LAFISQHPEL
-1104 VKPLN
+1104 IKPLN
-1109 RILHVTAFLINSVT
+1109 RILHVTSFLINSVT
-1123 ELFIALGRFFSNRT
+1123 ELFTALGRFFSNRT
-1137 QINYRRRRTTLIPND
+1137 QINYRRRRTTLFPNE
-1152 LIPNEMRSRA
+1152 LIPNEMKSRA
-1162 LAQVADVLSITY
+1162 LVQVADVLSIAY
-1174 TWEPASTNRNHKAT
+1174 AWEPASMNRNHKAT
-1188 ASLNYAIRYASIR
+1188 AILNYAIRYASIR

-1224 RLNGIT
+1224 KLNGIT

-1238 LISFDLDDPAIRKPL
+1238 LISFDLNDPAIRKPL
-1253 SIVLEEWLVCA
+1253 SIVLEEWLICA
-1264 DRMSNASFCAPSH
+1264 DRMSNADFCAPSN
-1277 SDTNRTTDTEANAM
+1277 SDSNNQRTTNTDTEAQAL

-1346 QRLIKSEE
+1346 QRLMEAE
-1354 SANAIHS
+1354 SMSAAHS
-1361 SGWDKTLDG
+1361 SSSSSNWDKTVIG
-1370 RPNNLPS
+1370 RPSNLPS
-1377 TDNLIEIN
+1377 TENLIEVN
-1385 PSTHQPSML
+1385 PSTLHQTTPTPPSIQPSMP
-1394 QEAPNIFIS
+1394 QETPNMFVSGSDRLNESQIPS
-1403 SSNRLSEPQIASTES
+1403 SES
-1418 PLEGTDISSQTLS
+1418 PLEETDNSSQWDKTVIGRPSNLPSTENLIEVNPSTLHQPTPPPSIQPSMPQETPNMFVSGSDRINESQIPSSESPLEETDNSSQSTAIAQDLS
-1431 TAVTQDPSAT
+1431 TNTATTTTTTAAAATAT
-1441 PLLVDQT
+1441 PDVTSLSVVDHQ
-1448 MSQSNAIDNAP
+1448 SANQSNAIDNNTP
-1459 FNIYFDVDTVP
+1459 VNMYFDVEANVSSD
-1470 PDNVIRDQEAL
+1470 DVIRDADAL
-1481 RLMEEMGFARDLAIV
+1481 QLMEEMGFARDLAIV

-1507 AVNLVIATSPHDL
+1507 AVNLVIATSAHDL
-1520 LQNANPSFISGLRRG
+1520 MQNANPSLISGLRRG
-1535 RTSRRAQ
+1535 RASRRAQ
-1542 RRRTLGAGNVA
+1542 RRRTFVAGGGNTTTTTTTT
-1553 NESSPLLTN
+1553 NESSPLITD
-1562 VDNSQFQTDVYEHV
+1562 VDNSQYQTDVYDHL
-1576 TEFIDNFSTAEQIE
+1576 TEFIDNFNPNEQMDTLINPDCSSLPSHEITITSSSNNNNNNNENISTA
-1590 SQINPECPTLSDNEI
+1590 
-1605 PSSLGDKDTPTI
+1605 
-1617 KRTNVSKFP
+1617 KRSNLSKFP

-1640 ACASLKQNVF
+1640 ARESLKQNVF
-1650 KTCYAIAKHHQS
+1650 KTCYAIAKRHQS
-1662 YQILHQIAELFISSG
+1662 YQILHQIAELFISNG
-1677 EHEQYINEL
+1677 EHERYIDEL
-1686 FGVVTSHLKS
+1686 FDVVTTHLKT
-1696 YFSVS
+1696 YLNVS
-1701 PNKTLNKSDNENYE
+1701 PTHQTYHKSENAENHE
-1715 FTNYEK
+1715 FVIIHEK

-1744 LAWSHK
+1744 LAWTHK
-1750 LPSVLIQFVSDSDIL
+1750 LPSVLIQFVSDCDIP
-1765 NKSVTTTTTTT
+1765 NKLTTPSPPQATTTTTTSSD
-1776 NSSSG
+1776 NSTSG
-1781 GVTLREDTRMEVDE
+1781 GNNVTQMEVDE
-1795 FSTDVSYNSNAISKS
+1795 FPTNAPYHSNVISES

-1858 WHPYTNESIRIIDKS
+1858 WHPYANESMRIIDKS

-1880 AFCDINRRPY
+1880 ACCDIGRRPY
-1890 TVEFPTMTQINLVSM
+1890 TIEFPTMTQINLVSM
-1905 HRRPVMLFPSISENI
+1905 HRRPVMLFPSF
-1920 ETDEASS
+1920 TDNTEIDHEVLAT
-1927 IQTTP
+1927 QMTP
-1932 YELSL
+1932 YELGL
-1937 MNTKIPE
+1937 INTTLPE
-1944 CLNAEERSK
+1944 CLNSIERSK

-1963 TFKNLSSEQQSHST
+1963 VALKKSTTSDQSHLMKSQVT
-1977 LSMSENQHSDD
+1977 AAVAADDDATQLS
-1988 QLPLPSDCLN
+1988 PIPSDCLN

-2010 SYEDADKL
+2010 SYENATEL
-2018 AEADLLTTLFS
+2018 AEADILTMLFS
-2029 YPHAPEFSPE
+2029 YPHTREFSPE
-2039 FSSFVGALISET
+2039 FSSFVGALISEI

-2057 IDRIMKEIC
+2057 IDRILKEIF

-2079 GIDAGPRTCRDLFYL
+2079 GIDAGPRACRDLFYL
-2094 LSLCAPLL
+2094 LSLCTPLL
-2102 AKDRERALRLAT
+2102 AKDRERAVRLIT
-2114 ETFSLSLPDSDIEG
+2114 ETFSLSLSDSDIQS
-2128 KVYPKTYIVE
+2128 KIYPKTYIVE
-2138 ESNPPGA
+2138 ESTPTGVD
-2145 AVSDRSSVIS
+2145 VSTDRSSMIS
-2155 FPLTPHQKHLLTQL
+2155 FPLSSRQKHLLAQL
-2169 MDLIMCSTWKSK
+2169 MDLIMCSSWKSK
-2181 GNHTFT
+2181 GNHYVT
-2187 GLQHIEVT
+2187 GLHHVDEFESPRNDSVT
-2195 EAPGNDGFT
+2195 T
-2204 SESAHPPISNTRT
+2204 ESIQPPLSNTGT
-2217 VTSRSGAT
+2217 MIWGTGT
-2225 TAQSA
+2225 TTTQSA
-2230 NTCTRPD
+2230 NRPD
-2237 QSSLE
+2237 YHISTE
-2242 NSTIRLT
+2242 NSTTHLT
-2249 HSEFNKQNGFVVLG
+2249 RSSELNKQTDFVVLG
-2263 KSDAMQY
+2263 KLDAMRY

-2275 GTYKSVAEFVAMYKH
+2275 GAYKSVGEFVAMYKH
-2290 KHSVEHTS
+2290 KHSMEHTNNTTIT
-2298 GKSNADVSRC
+2298 GKSNIDVLPPKC

-2319 NNSETA
+2319 NDSDTA

-2339 SESIQGVIINEF
+2339 SESIQGVIISEF
-2351 KASLGRVAT
+2351 KASLGRVANR
-2360 KHYPISLE
+2360 HYPIVSSD
-2368 DNKSEIIS
+2368 DNNTKTEIIS
-2376 PMKNDRIA
+2376 PLKNDRIA

-2412 IPADIARLIAI
+2412 IPADIAKLIAV
-2423 VDCNLPN
+2423 VDYNLPN
-2430 TQFTINIMLHALES
+2430 TQFTISIMLHALES

-2454 FNSQGKRLANNST
+2454 FNSQAKRLTNNNST
-2467 GRQVNAASAS
+2467 GRQVNHVATSVVS
-2477 NEESGDV
+2477 NDESGDI
-2484 EMRLTSTIQT
+2484 EMRPTNSAETSSSI
-2494 STITDSTSQDPILHT
+2494 ITDSISQNAMLQT
-2509 IPSSEQRT
+2509 ISSSEQRT
-2517 DVSLDRGTTNIS
+2517 DVSLDQGTTNISSS
-2529 STIPGSDHT
+2529 STIPGSDHAT
-2538 INTSRD
+2538 NTSRD
-2544 FETDSDDD
+2544 FETDSDDDD

-2566 HPVQN
+2566 HPVRN
-2571 VDSAFDRPSLILS
+2571 DVESTFDRPSLILS
-2584 STAQGS
+2584 STTTQGGS

-2601 VLTVQADMVISS
+2601 VLAAQADMVINS
-2613 DHNENVHQPWRS
+2613 DHHNENVVHHQPWRS

-2659 EEEEDDVLGED
+2659 EDEDDE
-2670 EDEEEEE
+2670 EEEEE
-2677 EDDDDDEDDDDQDD
+2677 EDDDDVLGEDEEEEDDDDDDGEDDDQDD
-2691 EDGENDPDVEGDDG
+2691 EDAENDPDVEGDDG

-2717 FVLSRSRRHENR
+2717 FVLSRSRRHVNR
-2729 TRPSGLSSPRRRRP
+2729 TRPSGLSSPRRRRRP

-2753 NRTNSDRN
+2753 SRANSDRN
-2761 QNTESHDDGENLH
+2761 QNAESHDDDGNLH
-2774 NEDTDIVLH
+2774 TEGADIVLH

-2790 DGSFGDDDLDTYGR
+2790 DGSFGDDDDIDTFGR
-2804 DDDDTPR
+2804 DDDDDDTTR

-2817 SSDIPGV
+2817 SSDLPGV
-2824 IFPNENRGS
+2824 IFPTDNRGS
-2833 HGNHSVAA
+2833 HGSHSVAA

-2853 PLNVISSNGF
+2853 PLNVISSNGL
-2863 RDLGTNSLSTLNVHS
+2863 RELGTNSLSALNVHS
-2878 RGSSTGN
+2878 RGGSSGN

-2897 ARHGSRHIPF
+2897 ARQSSRHIPI
-2907 DGESNLPTSTTI
+2907 DGDSNLPTSTTI
-2919 FRFGPEASVFVGGSN
+2919 FRFGPEASVFVGGN
-2934 STRLGSGV
+2934 NATRLGSGV
-2942 NFVYSSNN
+2942 NFVYSSNS
-2950 QTGLNTSQSIQAVPA
+2950 QLAPNTSQSAQILPA

-2977 PMTTG
+2977 PITTG
-2982 TNVGLSTNNT
+2982 ANSTLSTI
-2992 NTGTSSHNTSTNNV
+2992 NTGISSHSTPLNNI

-3018 QHVPPHYGTRHRIT
+3018 QNVPPHYGTRHRIT
-3032 GSSGPHLSSGLT
+3032 GSSGSHVSSGLT
-3044 GLRHHTSFSRLFN
+3044 GLRHHTTFSRIFN
-3057 AESEPDGVS
+3057 TDSEPDTVN
-3066 SGGSNSLNRSQLA
+3066 SGGSNNLSRSQLA
-3079 TDVSGLGLSRPIIA
+3079 TDVSSLSLNRPIIA

-3106 VPPTIPQQQFPP
+3106 VPPSIPQQQQYPP
-3118 SYGSRHRFPGTTAS
+3118 SYGSRHRFPGTTVS
-3132 HLPSSSGSCSRHQTS
+3132 HLPSTSGSGSRHPTTTFSRSCNAESEPDSNNPNEYSSSGSQIGC
-3147 FNRSFNAES
+3147 
-3156 QPNANSESSS
+3156 
-3166 SHLCS
+3166 
-3171 QITANAQDNRSGPE
+3171 QITTDARDNRSGPE
-3185 ADALVWTMLTSL
+3185 ANALVWTMLTSL
-3197 AEDQPSPVNSALSA
+3197 AEDQPSPVNSALTA
-3211 AIFSRFFSQGQT
+3211 AIFSRFLSQGQT
-3223 SRNQQGIMD
+3223 SRSQPGIMD

-3264 VMDLILLARHHIYKA
+3264 IMDLILFGRYHIYKV

-3286 LYSLRISENEILS
+3286 LFNLRIAENEVVCS
-3299 LPVVTSSPDEPL
+3299 PEVTSSLNEPT
-3311 VAAPTLTSTNNNA
+3311 VAAPALASTNENVT
-3324 NESAE
+3324 ESAE

-3346 NSGYT
+3346 NAGYS
-3351 QESSVDLQQQLPVV
+3351 QESSIDLQQPQQTVDA
-3365 SIDSAAT
+3365 IDGVET
-3372 FNQINPDVCVNEASE
+3372 INQINPDVCVVSEASE
-3387 ISISSDV
+3387 ISISSELSAV
-3394 SMSNPAILPVQNE
+3394 NPTISSGQNE
-3407 PEPTNP
+3407 SEPTNP
-3413 IENISN
+3413 
-3419 LVTSSNDTP
+3419 VTSNDTP
-3428 TTNTSTGPPTRSLVM
+3428 ATTTTTTTATPVTTTDTSTAPPPPPSSATRSLVM

-3493 VHVNSEWL
+3493 VHINSEWL

-3522 QSSTQPSTTTSGEIN
+3522 QQQQSSTQQPSTTTTTSTSGETS
-3537 TTEQSTAQPPSTQN
+3537 TTDQSNAPPTTTTTTTTQN
-3551 TTDSNTAFLVSLPP
+3551 ATDSSNTAFLVSLPP

-3574 MEESQLET
+3574 MDESQLET

-3618 PYHFWRNFTT
+3618 PYHIWRNFTT
-3628 TSGLLGGGGQG
+3628 NSGLLSGSGFGVGGGGSGGGGGGGQG

-3650 IVVHPNN
+3650 IVVHPNH
-3657 IDGSLSLNNALGVR
+3657 IDSGTALNLNNALGIR

-3682 DHEGLTCIIVLLIAS
+3682 DHEGLTCIIVLLVAS
-3697 SSCSNQRQN
+3697 SSGANQRQN
-3706 IVPTVK
+3706 IIPTVK

-3722 ATRNWIVNTIISLF
+3722 ATRNWIVSTIISLF

-3742 PPAHLQSTS
+3742 PSPHIQLTS
-3751 SFVPSIEECEPIPST
+3751 PNFISNIEECEPIPST
-3766 SHDRGVSL
+3766 SNDLGGISSSSTIT
-3774 PASESEFQCS
+3774 ASESEFQYS
-3784 TKPMSNNTLFHT
+3784 TRPMSNHTLFHT

-3808 FHPVPQNLSHT
+3808 FHPIPQNQTHT
-3819 PYLQN
+3819 SPYLHS
-3824 DSHTVV
+3824 DSNTVV
-3830 PTYSKDTS
+3830 CKDTS
-3838 SSTPVRYIIHPQGA
+3838 SVTPIRYIIHPQAA
-3852 VFVAGILLETLNELT
+3852 VSVASVLLETLNELT

-3875 PSEACQSE
+3875 PSEVCQ

-3888 HSTDIPFTSFWD
+3888 HSTDIVYTSFWD
-3900 IFNRLSQSNI
+3900 IFNRLSQSNL
-3910 TSLPVGPTT
+3910 TSTNVGSTPTT
-3919 RPVVKR
+3919 ATSTRSVTRRTKTSS
-3925 ARISSRKRPVSI
+3925 SSRKRPVSI
-3937 SDKQQASDST
+3937 SDKQQTMDSESKT
-3947 QESSAST
+3947 SNNQPCHRLSSSSA
-3954 PKTSI
+3954 
-3959 NPCHKS
+3959 
-3965 SNLTTTET
+3965 TTTTATTTTTTTTSEP

-3979 SADVLENDSMKEV
+3979 SAVDVLDNTSMMKEITSDV
-3992 TNETQYSNNNSS
+3992 QYTNSNNNP
-4004 KSITTTNTTPVTV
+4004 KSLIQTNTPM

-4025 LLCHQLLHDRPN
+4025 LLCHQLLHDRPS

-4052 FLLSRSH
+4052 FLLSQSH
-4059 SNISVAQASTHP
+4059 SNISVAQSTTHS
-4071 TNLVTPTTVNTILT
+4071 TNLVAPPPTTVNTILT

-4090 NPTDMSSQQ
+4090 NPTDLSSQQ
-4099 STTDIQSS
+4099 QQQQQPTIEVQSTQIVENTPTSMPENQSASSSSASTSTEPPISNYSSSTTTTSS
-4107 HDTESVP
+4107 
-4114 TSIPEDQSS
+4114 SS
-4123 QPPVSNSSNI
+4123 TNNN
-4133 LMSPLRPQVIET
+4133 LMNPLRSQVIET
-4145 LCQLVLAPKFS
+4145 LCQLVLVPKFS
-4156 ETARIMTTQL
+4156 EAARIMTTQL
-4166 ITDLAQ
+4166 ITDLAH
-4172 ANPIMKES
+4172 ANQTMKEL

-4187 TAGQLITTISDQLQC
+4187 TAGQLISIISDQLQC

-4209 RLKGKALDSLP
+4209 RLKLKPFDSLSKDDP
-4220 TYDQSKPSSSRY
+4220 YKPSTSRY
-4232 PSEISRI
+4232 APEISRI

-4244 LPDRFGIPGQMVVV
+4244 LPDRFGIPGQMVIV
-4258 SSDSRFQSATKF
+4258 SSSSSNNNDTRTQSTMKF

-4278 EVFTCPNNDQCRL
+4278 EVFTSPNNDQCRL
-4291 RGILGLMLRIAAGDS
+4291 RGILGLMLRVAAGDS
-4306 SLVGSNPIPVSS
+4306 SLIGSNPIPVTS
-4318 DDLLISV
+4318 DDLLLSV
-4325 PGVNEFWDHLCQAF
+4325 PGINEFWNHLCQAF

-4365 VHLVKETI
+4365 IHLVKETI

-4382 RSSRTNSCS
+4382 RSSRTNHSCS
-4391 SGTLSLIDMVPLLHM
+4391 SAGTLSLIDMVPLLHM
-4406 CIDSTSHSELD
+4406 CVDSASNSD
-4417 TNRSSTTDHLSH
+4417 VDANKASTTDHLGH
-4429 LYFDLGGPQSPDVT
+4429 LYFDLGGPQSPNSSGVT
-4443 TAGEDLTVTA
+4443 TGEDDLPATE
-4453 CTSTNSATASQSPF
+4453 CTLASCSATTTTTTSQSPF
-4467 SKNPIIEF
+4467 SRNPIIEF

-4485 VLRHHGANIG
+4485 VLRQYGANIG

-4557 RSVSEWKHKFVIRFQ
+4557 KSVNEWKHKFVIRFQ

-4661 VRCSDLESEDYE
+4661 VKCSDLESEDYE

-4679 FLLSHDVSDL
+4679 FLLSHNVSDL

-4707 RDLIENGRNVAVT
+4707 RDLIENGQNVPVT
-4720 ENNKKEYVRL
+4720 EANKKEYVRL

-4742 QLDAFLRGFY
+4742 QLDAFLHGFY

-4777 IDLVDLK
+4777 IDIVDLK

-4827 PLGGFMNL
+4827 PLGGFVNL